1 MRWVNSMQE
10 FAQILSNVEIAKD
23 IWKMELK
30 TGLAKVA
37 KPGQF
42 IEITVPGFYL
52 RRPIS
57 ISEIKEDSL
66 VIIYKVLGHGTDKMT
81 TLSGELDIFGPL
93 GNGFPIEDKV
103 EVILIG
109 GGVGVPP
116 LYETAKQY
124 LAKGTKVHVVLG
136 ANDKSSVFYMD
147 EFKALGCSTYVAT
160 MDGSLGTK
168 GTALDAIKENDI
180 TCDFVLS
187 CGPLPMLK
195 AINDQYSKG
204 YISLEARMACGLGA
218 CMGCVVKDV
227 DGHSMRVCKDGP
239 VFEIGKVAL

>member
-1 MRWVNSMQE
+1 MQE

-81 TLSGELDIFGPL
+81 TLSCELDIFGPL
-93 GNGFPIEDKV
+93 GNGFPIEDKE

-136 ANDKSSVFYMD
+136 ANDKSSVFYVD